1 MKDKS
6 FYIFIC
12 FLFLTSCSHINRT
25 AKSID
30 VAKEANET
38 IQTNLE
44 TTETANN
51 LEKVNI
57 QNNLESMTLPKDFE
71 NINIQNNLENMNI
84 ENINK
89 KIILKID
96 GTEVNV
102 EWEDNESVKAI

>member
-1 MKDKS
+1 MKYKS

-51 LEKVNI
+51 L
-57 QNNLESMTLPKDFE
+57 
-71 NINIQNNLENMNI
+71 
-84 ENINK
+84 
-89 KIILKID
+89 
-96 GTEVNV
+96 
-102 EWEDNESVKAI
+102 